1 MKHNVGLKQAQSL
14 KRVDVEIV
22 LTGYECPSEYTGRK
36 VTENVTRVPASHTHP
51 RPRGP
56 AASAKYKRLSSR

>member
-22 LTGYECPSEYTGRK
+22 LTEY
-36 VTENVTRVPASHTHP
+36 
-51 RPRGP
+51 
-56 AASAKYKRLSSR
+56 AKCRCYIIGQKPK